1 MRPEELRNRKEG
13 RRIFGQVIGAF
24 IHDRELAA
32 CPKTSSGGEFAGSP
46 LRPVIGND
54 KIRGRVVGLLGIVPV
69 VEPQVELVSGG
80 QSAFA
85 ALVSPAPSNPEM
97 LRSRMI
103 EP

>member
-1 MRPEELRNRKEG
+1 MRPEELRNRKEV

-24 IHDRELAA
+24 IHDREFATW
-32 CPKTSSGGEFAGSP
+32 PKTSSGGEFAGSP

-80 QSAFA
+80 
-85 ALVSPAPSNPEM
+85 LVGLHRLGVPGTVKSGNVEVKDD
-97 LRSRMI
+97 
-103 EP
+103 